1 MDKAPMHYQWLPNR
15 QNRNEEL
22 PNVGMKGDEIYS
34 FHTASSNTGAY
45 QGKILVIDPSGRGK
59 DETGWCVLYTLNGY
73 IYLMDAGGTRGYE
86 EKSL

>member
-1 MDKAPMHYQWLPNR
+1 M
-15 QNRNEEL
+15 
-22 PNVGMKGDEIYS
+22 GMKGDEIYS

-86 EKSL
+86 